1 MDKALKKK
9 LSLLLIALLFLF
21 MCTACGNDSSDSPTQ
36 TTPTPEPTPI
46 SSTDSPARVESD
58 IIGSWRW
65 DSSTEYIYTFHKD
78 GTGAYTYGG
87 QVLPFDYIDNGDSVS
102 IQYPNSTAPNVFRYH
117 INGVVLSIED
127 SFGQYVT
134 YIKTDSNG
142 NPMSPL
148 ALLNLNVS
156 SAQTTA
162 MSNFMYG
169 GYYAISE
176 DTVYGLA
183 HNTKGIQRLV
193 SFDLSRDGDFVKAAN
208 GKTLDKDI
216 TPNYLVFH
224 EENLYYIRDN
234 NGIYKIPKTG
244 GNPVCIIEDACEY
257 LQIVGNSLYYC
268 DGNYIFHKANLDGS
282 NIETVLDKEI
292 YYAYLPKEDWLIY
305 QDDADYESLHLRHLP
320 TGVDVALTN
329 CPSYNPIIV
338 ESTVYFVMEENGIP
352 TLARIDLSNIDITY
366 DANSRSHQYSFQTE
380 TTGKHV
386 GYELFI
392 NKDSYCYFGLN
403 QGYHLSLWETVERTE
418 DVLERTYPY
427 LGNDYEVQWIYDED
441 GLVDQIYITL
451 NATGGSQAIPRFD

>member
-162 MSNFMYG
+162 MSNLCMAVIMPF
-169 GYYAISE
+169 
-176 DTVYGLA
+176 
-183 HNTKGIQRLV
+183 
-193 SFDLSRDGDFVKAAN
+193 
-208 GKTLDKDI
+208 
-216 TPNYLVFH
+216 
-224 EENLYYIRDN
+224 
-234 NGIYKIPKTG
+234 PKT
-244 GNPVCIIEDACEY
+244 P
-257 LQIVGNSLYYC
+257 
-268 DGNYIFHKANLDGS
+268 
-282 NIETVLDKEI
+282 
-292 YYAYLPKEDWLIY
+292 
-305 QDDADYESLHLRHLP
+305 
-320 TGVDVALTN
+320 
-329 CPSYNPIIV
+329 
-338 ESTVYFVMEENGIP
+338 STVWHTTQKGCSV
-352 TLARIDLSNIDITY
+352 LSALI
-366 DANSRSHQYSFQTE
+366 
-380 TTGKHV
+380 
-386 GYELFI
+386 
-392 NKDSYCYFGLN
+392 
-403 QGYHLSLWETVERTE
+403 
-418 DVLERTYPY
+418 
-427 LGNDYEVQWIYDED
+427 
-441 GLVDQIYITL
+441 
-451 NATGGSQAIPRFD
+451 